1 MVWRLPPLELQME
14 LKDKLVEILL
24 NQLNFSQSDLDKV
37 KAVLDN
43 INVRKV
49 DDKTFID
56 IRLNKITVVLESDK
70 NEY

>member
-1 MVWRLPPLELQME
+1 MEWRPLSLEFQME

-49 DDKTFID
+49 DNKTFID

>member
-1 MVWRLPPLELQME
+1 MEWRLLSLELQME

-24 NQLNFSQSDLDKV
+24 NQLNFSQTDLDKV

>member
-1 MVWRLPPLELQME
+1 ME

-49 DDKTFID
+49 DNKTFID
-56 IRLNKITVVLESDK
+56 IKLNKITVVLESDK

>member
-1 MVWRLPPLELQME
+1 MGWQLPLPELQME

>member
-1 MVWRLPPLELQME
+1 MGWRLPLLELQME

-49 DDKTFID
+49 DNKTFID

>member
-1 MVWRLPPLELQME
+1 ME

>member
-1 MVWRLPPLELQME
+1 ME

-49 DDKTFID
+49 DNKTFVD

>member
-1 MVWRLPPLELQME
+1 ME

-49 DDKTFID
+49 DVKTFID

>member
-1 MVWRLPPLELQME
+1 MEWLQLPLELQME

-43 INVRKV
+43 INVRTV
-49 DDKTFID
+49 DGKTFID

>member
-1 MVWRLPPLELQME
+1 MEWRPLSLEFQME

-49 DDKTFID
+49 GDKTFID

>member
-1 MVWRLPPLELQME
+1 MGWRLPPLELQME

-49 DDKTFID
+49 DNKTFID

>member
-1 MVWRLPPLELQME
+1 ME
-14 LKDKLVEILL
+14 LKGRIVEILL
-24 NQLNFSQSDLDKV
+24 NELGFSQSDLDKV
-37 KAVLDN
+37 KSVLDN

-49 DDKTFID
+49 DDKIFID

>member
-1 MVWRLPPLELQME
+1 ME

-24 NQLNFSQSDLDKV
+24 NQLNFSRSDIDKM

-56 IRLNKITVVLESDK
+56 IRLNKITIVLESDK

>member
-1 MVWRLPPLELQME
+1 MGWQLPLELQME
-14 LKDKLVEILL
+14 LKDKLVQILL
-24 NQLNFSQSDLDKV
+24 DQLNFSQSDLDKV

-56 IRLNKITVVLESDK
+56 IRLNKITVILESDK

>member
-1 MVWRLPPLELQME
+1 MEWRLLSLELQME

>member
-1 MVWRLPPLELQME
+1 MGWQLLSLELQME

>member
-1 MVWRLPPLELQME
+1 ME

-24 NQLNFSQSDLDKV
+24 NQLSFSQSDLDKV

-49 DDKTFID
+49 GDKTFID

>member
-1 MVWRLPPLELQME
+1 ME

-49 DDKTFID
+49 GDKTFID

>member
-1 MVWRLPPLELQME
+1 ME

-49 DDKTFID
+49 GDKTFID
-56 IRLNKITVVLESDK
+56 IRLNKINVVLESDK

>member
-1 MVWRLPPLELQME
+1 MEWRPLSLELQME

-49 DDKTFID
+49 GDKTFID

>member
-1 MVWRLPPLELQME
+1 MGWQLPPLEFQME

-24 NQLNFSQSDLDKV
+24 NQLNFSQSDLDKL

>member
-1 MVWRLPPLELQME
+1 ME

-37 KAVLDN
+37 KAILDN
-43 INVRKV
+43 IEVRTIEG
-49 DDKTFID
+49 KTYVD

>member
-1 MVWRLPPLELQME
+1 ME

-49 DDKTFID
+49 DNKTFID

>member
-1 MVWRLPPLELQME
+1 MGWQLPPLELQME

-49 DDKTFID
+49 DNKTFID

>member
-1 MVWRLPPLELQME
+1 MGWPLPPLELQME

>member
-1 MVWRLPPLELQME
+1 ME

-49 DDKTFID
+49 DNKTFID
-56 IRLNKITVVLESDK
+56 IRLNKITVILESDK

>member
-1 MVWRLPPLELQME
+1 ME

-24 NQLNFSQSDLDKV
+24 NQLNFSQTDLDKV

>member
-1 MVWRLPPLELQME
+1 ME

-24 NQLNFSQSDLDKV
+24 NQLNFSQSDLDKI
-37 KAVLDN
+37 KSVLDN